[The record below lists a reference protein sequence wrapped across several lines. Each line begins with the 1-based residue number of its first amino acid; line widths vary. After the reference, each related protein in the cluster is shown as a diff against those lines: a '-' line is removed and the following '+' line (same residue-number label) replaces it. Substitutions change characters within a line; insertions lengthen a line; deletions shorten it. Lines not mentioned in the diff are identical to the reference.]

1 MDFDKIVERQL
12 WLVDSK
18 INRKID
24 LQIEIGRPQWTIP
37 ETEARC
43 SVYIRGLMIE
53 PIDIFGSDLLNAL
66 ECSLNFIENELKNH
80 SKDWSVQWPGGELYF
95 N

>member
-1 MDFDKIVERQL
+1 
-12 WLVDSK
+12 
-18 INRKID
+18 
-24 LQIEIGRPQWTIP
+24 
-37 ETEARC
+37 
-43 SVYIRGLMIE
+43 MIE